1 MERLRDKGSCLSP
14 SLSCSL
20 IGCQGGDMEKENGLA
35 SYFWAW
41 RGRGQLRDT
50 HISGE
55 GERSGN

>member
-20 IGCQGGDMEKENGLA
+20 TGCQGGDMEKENGLA

-50 HISGE
+50 HI
-55 GERSGN
+55 